1 MNFVA
6 LKMLFGDRAKYL
18 MLLAGLTFSTMLIV
32 QQGSIFWGLMTWSQS
47 GITNINAPV
56 WVTDPN
62 INQVEEI
69 KPLADTAVNVV
80 RSVPGVEWAVPLYK
94 GVQRARLR
102 DGNYEQIAL
111 VGIDS
116 STLIGRPGKVLEGNI
131 EELRSPDTVA
141 LDQLG
146 VERLGGPEKIHL
158 GTTFEINDHQVRIV
172 AIVETQKSFQN
183 FPFVYMT
190 YERALGVTPQERR
203 KLSYVL
209 ASPVEGLSPEELA
222 RRIYEQTGLGAFT
235 EEQFGWKTIRWIL
248 KNTGIGVNF
257 GTTVLLGFIVGM
269 AIAGQTFYL
278 FTVENLP
285 QFGALKAIGASTGML
300 ARMILLQSFT
310 VGLIGYGVGVGLATL
325 FGVTVGGGLQLPFK
339 ETWPLLVG
347 VAVALL
353 LICSVSS
360 AISIRKLAKLEPAIV
375 FRG

>member
-6 LKMLFGDRAKYL
+6 LKMLFGDRPKYL

-32 QQGSIFWGLMTWSQS
+32 QQGSIFWGLMTWTQS
-47 GITNINAPV
+47 GITNVNAPV

-69 KPLADTAVNVV
+69 KPLADTTVNVV

-116 STLIGRPGKVLEGNI
+116 STLIGRPVTVLEGNI
-131 EELRSPDTVA
+131 EELRSPEAVA
-141 LDQLG
+141 IDQTG
-146 VERLGGPEKIHL
+146 VERLGGPEKIKL
-158 GTTFEINDHQVRIV
+158 GTTFEINDHRVRIV
-172 AIVETQKSFQN
+172 ALVHAQKSFQN

-190 YERALGVTPQERR
+190 YKRALEVTPPERR

-209 ASPVEGLSPEELA
+209 ASPVDGVSPEELA
-222 RRIYEQTGLGAFT
+222 RRIHEQTGLGAYT
-235 EEQFGWKTIRWIL
+235 EEQFGWKTVQWML

-278 FTVENLP
+278 FTIENLR
-285 QFGALKAIGASTGML
+285 QFGALKAFGASTGML
-300 ARMILLQSFT
+300 AKMILLQSFT
-310 VGLIGYGVGVGLATL
+310 VGLIGYGLGIGLATL
-325 FGVTVGGGLQLPFK
+325 FGLTAGSGGRLPFN

-347 VAVALL
+347 VGVALL
-353 LICSVSS
+353 MICSVSS
-360 AISIRKLAKLEPAIV
+360 AISIRKLAKLEPAVV

>member
-209 ASPVEGLSPEELA
+209 AGPVEGLSPEELA
-222 RRIYEQTGLGAFT
+222 RRIHEQTGLGAFT

-325 FGVTVGGGLQLPFK
+325 FGVTVGGGQRLPFK

>member
-6 LKMLFGDRAKYL
+6 LKMLFGDRAKYM

-116 STLIGRPGKVLEGNI
+116 STLIGRPHTVIEGRI

-141 LDQLG
+141 IDQLG
-146 VERLGGPEKIHL
+146 VDRLGGPEKIHL
-158 GTTFEINDHQVRIV
+158 GTTFEINDHRVKII
-172 AIVETQKSFQN
+172 AIVQTQKSFQN
-183 FPFVYMT
+183 FPFVYTT

-209 ASPVEGLSPEELA
+209 ANPVQGVSPEELA
-222 RRIYEQTGLGAFT
+222 RRIHEQTGLGAYT
-235 EEQFGWKTIRWIL
+235 DEQFGWKTVRWIL

-257 GTTVLLGFIVGM
+257 GTTVVLGFIVGM

-278 FTVENLP
+278 FTVENLR

-325 FGVTVGGGLQLPFK
+325 FGITVGGGQRLPFK

-347 VAVALL
+347 VGVALL
-353 LICSVSS
+353 MICSLSS
-360 AISIRKLAKLEPAIV
+360 AISIRKLAKLEPAVV

>member
-6 LKMLFGDRAKYL
+6 LKMLFGDRAKYM

-47 GITNINAPV
+47 GITNVNAPI

-102 DGNYEQIAL
+102 SGNFEQIAL
-111 VGIDS
+111 VGLDS
-116 STLIGRPGKVLEGNI
+116 STLIGRPAIVVEGAI
-131 EELRSPDTVA
+131 EELRSPEAVA
-141 LDQLG
+141 IDQLG
-146 VERLGGPEKIHL
+146 VERLGGPENIHL
-158 GTTFEINDHQVRIV
+158 GSTFEINDHRVRIV
-172 AIVETQKSFQN
+172 AIVKAQKSFQN
-183 FPFVYMT
+183 FPFVYT
-190 YERALGVTPQERR
+190 TFERALGITPQERR

-209 ASPVEGLSPEELA
+209 ASPVKGLTPEELA
-222 RRIYEQTGLGAFT
+222 HRIHEQTGLGAFT
-235 EEQFGWKTIRWIL
+235 EDQFGWKTVQWIL

-278 FTVENLP
+278 FTVENLR

-310 VGLIGYGVGVGLATL
+310 VGLIGYGVGIGLATL
-325 FGVTVGGGLQLPFK
+325 FGLTAGKGGRLPFV
-339 ETWPLLVG
+339 ETWPLLLGVG
-347 VAVALL
+347 VALL
-353 LICSVSS
+353 MICSLSS
-360 AISIRKLAKLEPAIV
+360 AISIRKLAKLEPAVV

>member
-6 LKMLFGDRAKYL
+6 LKMLFGDRAKYM

-80 RSVPGVEWAVPLYK
+80 RSVSGVEWAVPLYK

-102 DGNYEQIAL
+102 NGNYEQIAL

-116 STLIGRPGKVLEGNI
+116 STLIGRPHTVIEGRI
-131 EELRSPDTVA
+131 EDLRAPDTVA
-141 LDQLG
+141 IDQLA
-146 VERLGGPEKIHL
+146 VKRLGGPEMMHL
-158 GTTFEINDHQVRIV
+158 GTTFEINDHLVRVV
-172 AIVETQKSFQN
+172 AIVHAQKSFQN
-183 FPFVYMT
+183 FPFIYTT

-209 ASPVEGLSPEELA
+209 ASPIEGVSPGELA
-222 RRIYEQTGLGAFT
+222 QHIHEQTGFGAYT
-235 EEQFGWKTIRWIL
+235 EEQFGWKTVRWML
-248 KNTGIGVNF
+248 ENTGIGVNF

-278 FTVENLP
+278 FTIENLR

-310 VGLIGYGVGVGLATL
+310 VGLIGYGLGIGLATL
-325 FGVTVGGGLQLPFK
+325 FGLMAGSGGALPFV

-347 VAVALL
+347 VGGALL
-353 LICSVSS
+353 MICSLSS
-360 AISIRKLAKLEPAIV
+360 AISIRKLAKLEPAVV

>member
-1 MNFVA
+1 MNYVA

-47 GITNINAPV
+47 GITNVNAPV
-56 WVTDPN
+56 WVTDSN

-69 KPLADTAVNVV
+69 KPLADTTVNVV
-80 RSVPGVEWAVPLYK
+80 RSVSGVEWAVPLYK

-111 VGIDS
+111 VGIEA
-116 STLIGRPGKVLEGNI
+116 STLIGRPGRVLEGKI
-131 EELRSPDTVA
+131 EDLRSPETVA
-141 LDQLG
+141 IDQLG
-146 VERLGGPEKIHL
+146 VERLGGPENIHL
-158 GTTFEINDHQVRIV
+158 GTTFEINDHRVRVV
-172 AIVETQKSFQN
+172 AIVKIQKSFQN
-183 FPFVYMT
+183 FPFVYTT
-190 YERALGVTPQERR
+190 YERALSVTPEERR

-209 ASPVEGLSPEELA
+209 ASPVSGVSPEELA
-222 RRIYEQTGLGAFT
+222 RRIHEETGLGAFT
-235 EEQFGWKTIRWIL
+235 EEQFGWKTVQWIL

-269 AIAGQTFYL
+269 AISGQTFYL

-310 VGLIGYGVGVGLATL
+310 VGTIGYGVGVGLATL
-325 FGVTVGGGLQLPFK
+325 FGLTAGSGGRLPFK

-353 LICSVSS
+353 LICSISS

>member
-1 MNFVA
+1 MNYVA
-6 LKMLFGDRAKYL
+6 LKMLFGDRPKYL

-47 GITNINAPV
+47 GITNVNAPV
-56 WVTDPN
+56 WITDSN

-69 KPLADTAVNVV
+69 KPLADTTVNVV
-80 RSVPGVEWAVPLYK
+80 RSVSGVEWAVPLYK

-111 VGIDS
+111 VGIES
-116 STLIGRPGKVLEGNI
+116 STLIGRPGKVLDGNI
-131 EELRSPDTVA
+131 EELRSPDAVA
-141 LDQLG
+141 IDQLG
-146 VERLGGPEKIHL
+146 VERLGGPENIHL
-158 GTTFEINDHQVRIV
+158 GTTFEINDHRVRVV
-172 AIVETQKSFQN
+172 AIVQTQKSFQN
-183 FPFVYMT
+183 FPFVYTT
-190 YERALGVTPQERR
+190 YERALSVTPEERR

-209 ASPVEGLSPEELA
+209 ASPVSGVGPEELA
-222 RRIYEQTGLGAFT
+222 RRIHEQTGLGAFT
-235 EEQFGWKTIRWIL
+235 ADQFGWKTIRWIL
-248 KNTGIGVNF
+248 QNTGIGVNF

-269 AIAGQTFYL
+269 AISGQTFYL

-310 VGLIGYGVGVGLATL
+310 VGSIGYGVGVGLATL
-325 FGVTVGGGLQLPFK
+325 FGLTAGGEGRLPFK

-353 LICSVSS
+353 LICGVSS
-360 AISIRKLAKLEPAIV
+360 VISIRKLAKLEPGIV

>member
-1 MNFVA
+1 MNYVA
-6 LKMLFGDRAKYL
+6 LKMLFGDRPKYL

-47 GITNINAPV
+47 GITNVNAPV
-56 WVTDPN
+56 WVTDSN

-69 KPLADTAVNVV
+69 KPLADTTVNVV
-80 RSVPGVEWAVPLYK
+80 RSVSGVEWAVPLYK

-111 VGIDS
+111 VGIES
-116 STLIGRPGKVLEGNI
+116 STLIGRPGRVLEGNI
-131 EELRSPDTVA
+131 EELRSPDAVA
-141 LDQLG
+141 IDQLG
-146 VERLGGPEKIHL
+146 VDRLGGPENIHL
-158 GTTFEINDHQVRIV
+158 GTTFEINDHRVRVV
-172 AIVETQKSFQN
+172 AIVQTQKSFQN
-183 FPFVYMT
+183 FPFVYTT
-190 YERALGVTPQERR
+190 YERALSVTPNERR

-209 ASPVEGLSPEELA
+209 ASPVRGISPEELA
-222 RRIYEQTGLGAFT
+222 RRIHEQTGLGAFT
-235 EEQFGWKTIRWIL
+235 GDQFGWKTIRWIL
-248 KNTGIGVNF
+248 QNTGIGVNF

-269 AIAGQTFYL
+269 AISGQTFYL

-310 VGLIGYGVGVGLATL
+310 VGSIGYGVGVGLATL
-325 FGVTVGGGLQLPFK
+325 FGLTAAGGDRLPFK

-360 AISIRKLAKLEPAIV
+360 VISIRKLAKLEPAIV

>member
-6 LKMLFGDRAKYL
+6 LKMLFGDRAKYM

-32 QQGSIFWGLMTWSQS
+32 QQGSIFWGLMIWSQS
-47 GITNINAPV
+47 GITNVNAPV

-111 VGIDS
+111 VGIES
-116 STLIGRPGKVLEGNI
+116 STLIGRPGTVIEGNI

-141 LDQLG
+141 IDQLG
-146 VERLGGPEKIHL
+146 VERLGGPENIHL

-183 FPFVYMT
+183 FPFVYIT
-190 YERALGVTPQERR
+190 YARALGVTPPERR

-209 ASPVEGLSPEELA
+209 ASPIEGVSPEELA
-222 RRIYEQTGLGAFT
+222 RRIHEQTGLGAFT
-235 EEQFGWKTIRWIL
+235 EEQFGWKTIRWML
-248 KNTGIGVNF
+248 ENTGIGVNF

-300 ARMILLQSFT
+300 AQMILLQSFT

-325 FGVTVGGGLQLPFK
+325 FGVSVGSGQRLPFK

>member
-1 MNFVA
+1 MNYVA
-6 LKMLFGDRAKYL
+6 LKMLFGDRPKYL

-47 GITNINAPV
+47 GITNVNAPV
-56 WVTDPN
+56 WVTDSN

-69 KPLADTAVNVV
+69 KPLADTTVNVV
-80 RSVPGVEWAVPLYK
+80 RSVSGVEWAVPLYK

-111 VGIDS
+111 VGIES
-116 STLIGRPGKVLEGNI
+116 STLIGRPARVLEGNI
-131 EELRSPDTVA
+131 EELRSPDAVA
-141 LDQLG
+141 IDQLG
-146 VERLGGPEKIHL
+146 VERLGGPENIHL
-158 GTTFEINDHQVRIV
+158 GTTFEINDHRVRVV
-172 AIVETQKSFQN
+172 AIVKTQKSFQN
-183 FPFVYMT
+183 FPFVYTT
-190 YERALGVTPQERR
+190 YERALSVTPEERR

-209 ASPVEGLSPEELA
+209 ASPVSGISPEELA
-222 RRIYEQTGLGAFT
+222 RRIHKQTGLGAFT
-235 EEQFGWKTIRWIL
+235 ADQFGWKTIRWIL
-248 KNTGIGVNF
+248 QNTGIGVNF

-269 AIAGQTFYL
+269 AISGQTFYL

-310 VGLIGYGVGVGLATL
+310 VGSIGYGVGVGLATL
-325 FGVTVGGGLQLPFK
+325 FGLTAAGGDRLPFK

-360 AISIRKLAKLEPAIV
+360 VISIRKLAKLEPAIV

>member
-6 LKMLFGDRAKYL
+6 LKMLFGDRAKYM

-32 QQGSIFWGLMTWSQS
+32 QQGSIFWGLMIWSQS
-47 GITNINAPV
+47 GITNVNAPV

-111 VGIDS
+111 VGIES
-116 STLIGRPGKVLEGNI
+116 STLIGRPGTVIEGNI

-141 LDQLG
+141 IDQLG
-146 VERLGGPEKIHL
+146 VERLGGPENIHL

-183 FPFVYMT
+183 FPFVYIT
-190 YERALGVTPQERR
+190 YARALGVTPPERR

-209 ASPVEGLSPEELA
+209 ASPIEGVSPEELA
-222 RRIYEQTGLGAFT
+222 RRIHEQTGLGAFT
-235 EEQFGWKTIRWIL
+235 EEQFGWKTIRWML
-248 KNTGIGVNF
+248 ENTGIGVNF

-325 FGVTVGGGLQLPFK
+325 FGVSVGSGQRLPFK

>member
-1 MNFVA
+1 
-6 LKMLFGDRAKYL
+6 
-18 MLLAGLTFSTMLIV
+18 
-32 QQGSIFWGLMTWSQS
+32 
-47 GITNINAPV
+47 
-56 WVTDPN
+56 
-62 INQVEEI
+62 
-69 KPLADTAVNVV
+69 
-80 RSVPGVEWAVPLYK
+80 
-94 GVQRARLR
+94 VQRARLR

-116 STLIGRPGKVLEGNI
+116 STLIGRPHTVIEGRI

-141 LDQLG
+141 IDQLG
-146 VERLGGPEKIHL
+146 VARLGGREKIHV
-158 GTTFEINDHQVRIV
+158 GTTFEINDHRVKII
-172 AIVETQKSFQN
+172 AIVQTQKSFQN
-183 FPFVYMT
+183 FPFVYTT

-209 ASPVEGLSPEELA
+209 ANPVQGVSPEELA
-222 RRIYEQTGLGAFT
+222 RRIHEQTGLGAYT
-235 EEQFGWKTIRWIL
+235 DEQFGWKTVRWIL

-257 GTTVLLGFIVGM
+257 GTTVVLGFIVGM

-278 FTVENLP
+278 FTVENLR

-325 FGVTVGGGLQLPFK
+325 FGITVGGGQRLPFK

-347 VAVALL
+347 VGVALL
-353 LICSVSS
+353 MICSLSS
-360 AISIRKLAKLEPAIV
+360 AISIRKLAKLEPAVV

>member
-131 EELRSPDTVA
+131 EELRSPDTIA
-141 LDQLG
+141 IDQLG
-146 VERLGGPEKIHL
+146 VERLGGPENIHL

-183 FPFVYMT
+183 FPFVYTT
-190 YERALGVTPQERR
+190 YERALGVTPPERR

-209 ASPVEGLSPEELA
+209 ASPIEGVSPEELA
-222 RRIYEQTGLGAFT
+222 RRIHEQTGLGAFT
-235 EEQFGWKTIRWIL
+235 EEQFGWKTIWWML
-248 KNTGIGVNF
+248 ENTGIGVNF

-325 FGVTVGGGLQLPFK
+325 FGVTVGSGQRLPFK

>member
-116 STLIGRPGKVLEGNI
+116 STLIGRPHTVIEGRM
-131 EELRSPDTVA
+131 EDLRAPDTVA
-141 LDQLG
+141 IDQLA
-146 VERLGGPEKIHL
+146 VQRLGGPDRMHL
-158 GTTFEINDHQVRIV
+158 GTTFEINDHLVRVVSIV
-172 AIVETQKSFQN
+172 QAQKSFQN
-183 FPFVYMT
+183 FPFIYTT

-209 ASPVEGLSPEELA
+209 ASPVEGLSPGELA
-222 RRIYEQTGLGAFT
+222 RRIHEQTGLGAFT
-235 EEQFGWKTIRWIL
+235 EEQFGWKTVRWIL
-248 KNTGIGVNF
+248 ENTGIGVNF

-278 FTVENLP
+278 FTIENLR

-310 VGLIGYGVGVGLATL
+310 VGLIGYGLGVGLATL
-325 FGVTVGGGLQLPFK
+325 FGLTAGSGGRLPFK

-347 VAVALL
+347 VGGALL
-353 LICSVSS
+353 MICSLSS
-360 AISIRKLAKLEPAIV
+360 AISIRKLARLEPAEV

>member
-32 QQGSIFWGLMTWSQS
+32 QQGSIFWGLMTWSMS
-47 GITNINAPV
+47 GITNVNAPI

-69 KPLADTAVNVV
+69 KPLADTAVTRV

-102 DGNYEQIAL
+102 DGNFEQIAL

-116 STLIGRPGKVLEGNI
+116 STLIGRPDTVLEGTF
-131 EELRSPDTVA
+131 EDLRAPEAVA
-141 LDQLG
+141 VDQLT
-146 VERLGGPEKIHL
+146 VKRLGGPDKIYV
-158 GTTFEINDHQVRIV
+158 GATFEINDHRARIV
-172 AIVETQKSFQN
+172 AIVQTQKSFQN
-183 FPFVYMT
+183 IPFVYTT
-190 YERALGVTPQERR
+190 YERALSMTPPERR

-209 ASPVEGLSPEELA
+209 VGPRAGVVPDVLA
-222 RRIYEQTGLGAFT
+222 GRIQRETGLGAFT
-235 EEQFGWKTIRWIL
+235 QEQFGWKTIRWIL

-285 QFGALKAIGASTGML
+285 QFGALKAIGASTNML
-300 ARMILLQSFT
+300 AKMILLQSFT
-310 VGLIGYGVGVGLATL
+310 VGFIGYGIGIGLATL
-325 FGVTVGGGLQLPFK
+325 FGLTAGKGGALPFK

-347 VAVALL
+347 VLLALMV
-353 LICSVSS
+353 ICSLSS
-360 AISIRKLAKLEPAIV
+360 MISIRKLAKLEAAVV

>member
-1 MNFVA
+1 MNYVA
-6 LKMLFGDRAKYL
+6 LKMLFGDRPKYL

-47 GITNINAPV
+47 GITNVNAPV
-56 WVTDPN
+56 WVTDSN

-69 KPLADTAVNVV
+69 KPLADTTVNVV
-80 RSVPGVEWAVPLYK
+80 RSVSGVEWAVPLYK

-111 VGIDS
+111 VGIES
-116 STLIGRPGKVLEGNI
+116 SSLIGRPARVLEGNI
-131 EELRSPDTVA
+131 EELRSPDAVA
-141 LDQLG
+141 IDQLG
-146 VERLGGPEKIHL
+146 VERLGGPENIHL
-158 GTTFEINDHQVRIV
+158 GTTFEINDHRVRVV
-172 AIVETQKSFQN
+172 AIVQTQKSFQN
-183 FPFVYMT
+183 FPFVYTT
-190 YERALGVTPQERR
+190 YERALSVTPEERR

-209 ASPVEGLSPEELA
+209 ASPVSGVSPEELA
-222 RRIYEQTGLGAFT
+222 RRIHEQTGLGAFT
-235 EEQFGWKTIRWIL
+235 ADQFGWKTIRWIL
-248 KNTGIGVNF
+248 QNTGIGVNF

-269 AIAGQTFYL
+269 AISGQTFYL

-310 VGLIGYGVGVGLATL
+310 VGSIGYGVGVGLATL
-325 FGVTVGGGLQLPFK
+325 FGLTAAGGDRLPFK

-360 AISIRKLAKLEPAIV
+360 VISIRKLAKLEPAIV

>member
-6 LKMLFGDRAKYL
+6 LKMLFGDRAKYM

-116 STLIGRPGKVLEGNI
+116 STLIGRPHKMIEGRI
-131 EELRSPDTVA
+131 EDLRAPDTVA
-141 LDQLG
+141 IDQLA
-146 VERLGGPEKIHL
+146 VKRLGGPDRMHL
-158 GTTFEINDHQVRIV
+158 GTTFEINDHLVKVV
-172 AIVETQKSFQN
+172 AIVHAQKSFQN
-183 FPFVYMT
+183 FPFIYTT

-209 ASPVEGLSPEELA
+209 ASPVEGVNPEELA
-222 RRIYEQTGLGAFT
+222 RRIREHTGLGAYT
-235 EEQFGWKTIRWIL
+235 EDQFGWKTVRWIL
-248 KNTGIGVNF
+248 ENTGIGVNF
-257 GTTVLLGFIVGM
+257 GTTVVLGFVVGM

-278 FTVENLP
+278 FTIENLR

-310 VGLIGYGVGVGLATL
+310 VGLIGYGLGIGLATL
-325 FGVTVGGGLQLPFK
+325 FGLTAGSGGRLPFV

-347 VAVALL
+347 VGGALL
-353 LICSVSS
+353 MICSLSS
-360 AISIRKLAKLEPAIV
+360 AISIRKLAKLEPAVV

>member
-47 GITNINAPV
+47 GITNVNAPV
-56 WVTDPN
+56 WVADAN

-69 KPLADTAVNVV
+69 KPLADTAVTVV
-80 RSVPGVEWAVPLYK
+80 RSVPGVEWALPLYK

-116 STLIGRPGKVLEGNI
+116 STLIGRPQTVLEGRI
-131 EELRSPDTVA
+131 EDLRSPEAVA
-141 LDQLG
+141 IDQLG
-146 VERLGGPEKIHL
+146 IERLGGPKNIHL
-158 GTTFEINDHQVRIV
+158 GTTFEINDHRVRVV
-172 AIVETQKSFQN
+172 AIVKTQKSFQN
-183 FPFVYMT
+183 FPFVYTT
-190 YERALGVTPQERR
+190 YERALSVTPEERR

-209 ASPVEGLSPEELA
+209 ASPVSGVSPEELA
-222 RRIYEQTGLGAFT
+222 RRINEQTGLGAFT
-235 EEQFGWKTIRWIL
+235 QEQFGWKTVQWIL
-248 KNTGIGVNF
+248 QNTGIGVNF

-269 AIAGQTFYL
+269 AISGQTFYL

-310 VGLIGYGVGVGLATL
+310 VGFIGYGVGVGLATL
-325 FGVTVGGGLQLPFK
+325 FGLTAAGGGRLPFK
-339 ETWPLLVG
+339 VTWPLLVG

-353 LICSVSS
+353 LICSISS

>member
-1 MNFVA
+1 MNVVA

-32 QQGSIFWGLMTWSQS
+32 QQGSIFWGLMMWSMS
-47 GITNINAPV
+47 GITNVNVPV

-62 INQVEEI
+62 INQVEEL
-69 KPLADTAVNVV
+69 KPLADTAVTRV

-102 DGNYEQIAL
+102 DGNYEQISL

-116 STLIGRPGKVLEGNI
+116 STLIGRPQQVLAGRI
-131 EELRSPDTVA
+131 EELRAPETVA
-141 LDQLG
+141 VDQLA
-146 VERLGGPEKIHL
+146 VERLGGPEKIHV
-158 GTTFEINDHQVRIV
+158 GSVFEINDHRARIV
-172 AIVETQKSFQN
+172 AIVRTQKSFQN
-183 FPFVYMT
+183 VPFVYTT
-190 YERALGVTPQERR
+190 YERALGMTPPERR

-209 ASPVEGLSPEELA
+209 AQPVEGVAAEELA
-222 RRIYEQTGLGAFT
+222 QRIQEETGLGAYT
-235 EEQFGWKTIRWIL
+235 EEQFGWKTVRWIL

-285 QFGALKAIGASTGML
+285 HFGALKAIGAGTGLL
-300 ARMILLQSFT
+300 AKMILLQSFT
-310 VGLIGYGVGVGLATL
+310 VGLTGYGIGVGLATL
-325 FGVTVGGGLQLPFK
+325 FGLTAAGGGRLPFVQ
-339 ETWPLLVG
+339 TWPLLAG
-347 VAVALL
+347 VLIALL
-353 LICSVSS
+353 MICGLSS
-360 AISIRKLAKLEPAIV
+360 AISIHKLAKLEPAVV

>member
-1 MNFVA
+1 MNYVA
-6 LKMLFGDRAKYL
+6 LKMLFGDRPKYL

-47 GITNINAPV
+47 GITNVNAPV
-56 WVTDPN
+56 WVTDSN

-69 KPLADTAVNVV
+69 KPLADTTVNVV
-80 RSVPGVEWAVPLYK
+80 RSVSGVEWAVPLYK

-111 VGIDS
+111 VGIES
-116 STLIGRPGKVLEGNI
+116 STLIGRPGRVLEGNI
-131 EELRSPDTVA
+131 EELRSPDAVA
-141 LDQLG
+141 IDQLG
-146 VERLGGPEKIHL
+146 VDRLGGPKNIHL
-158 GTTFEINDHQVRIV
+158 GTTFEINDHRVRVV
-172 AIVETQKSFQN
+172 AIVQTQKSFQN
-183 FPFVYMT
+183 FPFVYTT
-190 YERALGVTPQERR
+190 YERALSVTPEERR

-209 ASPVEGLSPEELA
+209 ASPVSGISPEELA
-222 RRIYEQTGLGAFT
+222 RRIHEQTGLGAFT
-235 EEQFGWKTIRWIL
+235 ADQFGWKTIRWIL
-248 KNTGIGVNF
+248 QNTGIGVNF

-269 AIAGQTFYL
+269 AISGQTFYL

-310 VGLIGYGVGVGLATL
+310 VGSIGYGVGVGLATL
-325 FGVTVGGGLQLPFK
+325 FGLIAAGGDRLPFK

-360 AISIRKLAKLEPAIV
+360 VISIRKLAKLEPAIV

>member
-1 MNFVA
+1 MNYVA

-47 GITNINAPV
+47 GITNVNAPV
-56 WVTDPN
+56 WVADAN
-62 INQVEEI
+62 VNQVEEI

-80 RSVPGVEWAVPLYK
+80 RSVPGVEWAMPLYK
-94 GVQRARLR
+94 GQQRARLR

-111 VGIDS
+111 VGIDAG
-116 STLIGRPGKVLEGNI
+116 TLIGRPQTILEGKI
-131 EELRSPDTVA
+131 EDLRSPDTVA
-141 LDQLG
+141 VDQLG
-146 VERLGGPEKIHL
+146 VERLGGPQHIHL
-158 GTTFEINDHQVRIV
+158 GTTFEINDHRMKIV
-172 AIVETQKSFQN
+172 AIVKTQKSFQN

-190 YERALGVTPQERR
+190 YERALSITPEERR

-209 ASPVEGLSPEELA
+209 ASPVSGVSAEELA
-222 RRIYEQTGLGAFT
+222 RRIHEQTGLGAFT
-235 EEQFGWKTIRWIL
+235 QEQFGWKTVRWIL

-269 AIAGQTFYL
+269 AIVGQTFYL

-310 VGLIGYGVGVGLATL
+310 VGFIGYGVGVGLATL
-325 FGVTVGGGLQLPFK
+325 FGVTAAGGGRLPFK
-339 ETWPLLVG
+339 VTWPLLVG
-347 VAVALL
+347 VAVALVV
-353 LICSVSS
+353 ICSISS

>member
-32 QQGSIFWGLMTWSQS
+32 QQGSIFWGLMTWTQS
-47 GITNINAPV
+47 GITNVNVPV

-69 KPLADTAVNVV
+69 KPLADTTVNQV

-116 STLIGRPGKVLEGNI
+116 STLIGRPVTVLEGNI
-131 EELRSPDTVA
+131 EELRSPEAVA
-141 LDQLG
+141 VDQTA
-146 VERLGGPEKIHL
+146 VKRLGGPEKITV
-158 GTTFEINDHQVRIV
+158 GTTFEINDHRVRIV
-172 AIVETQKSFQN
+172 ALVYAQESFQN
-183 FPFVYMT
+183 IPFVYMT
-190 YERALGVTPQERR
+190 YKRALAVTPPQRR

-209 ASPVEGLSPEELA
+209 ASPVDGVSPAELA
-222 RRIYEQTGLGAFT
+222 RRIHKQTGLGAYT
-235 EEQFGWKTIRWIL
+235 EEQFGWKTVKWML

-278 FTVENLP
+278 FTIENLR

-310 VGLIGYGVGVGLATL
+310 VGLIGYGVGVGLATV
-325 FGVTVGGGLQLPFK
+325 FGLTAGTGGPLPFK
-339 ETWPLLVG
+339 ETWPLLGG

-353 LICSVSS
+353 MICSVSS
-360 AISIRKLAKLEPAIV
+360 VISIRKLAKLEPAVV

>member
-1 MNFVA
+1 MNYVA
-6 LKMLFGDRAKYL
+6 LKMLFGDRPKYL

-47 GITNINAPV
+47 GITNVNAPV
-56 WVTDPN
+56 WVTDSN

-69 KPLADTAVNVV
+69 KPLADTTVNVV
-80 RSVPGVEWAVPLYK
+80 RSVSGVEWAVPLYK

-111 VGIDS
+111 VGIES
-116 STLIGRPGKVLEGNI
+116 STLIGRPGRVLEGNI
-131 EELRSPDTVA
+131 EELRSPDAVA
-141 LDQLG
+141 IDQLG
-146 VERLGGPEKIHL
+146 VERLGGPENIHL
-158 GTTFEINDHQVRIV
+158 GTTFEINDHRVRVV
-172 AIVETQKSFQN
+172 AIVKTQKSFQN
-183 FPFVYMT
+183 FPFVYTT
-190 YERALGVTPQERR
+190 YERALSVTPEERR

-209 ASPVEGLSPEELA
+209 ASPVSGISPEELA
-222 RRIYEQTGLGAFT
+222 RRIHEQTGLGAFT
-235 EEQFGWKTIRWIL
+235 ADQFGWKTIRWIL
-248 KNTGIGVNF
+248 QNTGIGVNF

-269 AIAGQTFYL
+269 AISGQTFYL

-310 VGLIGYGVGVGLATL
+310 VGSIGYGVGVGLATL
-325 FGVTVGGGLQLPFK
+325 FGLTAAGGDRLPFK

-360 AISIRKLAKLEPAIV
+360 VISIRKLAKLEPAIV

>member
-1 MNFVA
+1 MNYVA

-47 GITNINAPV
+47 GITNVNAPV
-56 WVTDPN
+56 WVADSN

-69 KPLADTAVNVV
+69 KPLADTAVTVV
-80 RSVPGVEWAVPLYK
+80 RSVPGVEWALPLYK

-116 STLIGRPGKVLEGNI
+116 GTLIGRPQTVLEGKI
-131 EELRSPDTVA
+131 EDLRSPEAVA
-141 LDQLG
+141 IDQLG
-146 VERLGGPEKIHL
+146 IERLGGPENIHL
-158 GTTFEINDHQVRIV
+158 GTTFEINDHRVKVV
-172 AIVETQKSFQN
+172 AIVKTQKSFQN
-183 FPFVYMT
+183 FPYVYTT
-190 YERALGVTPQERR
+190 YERALSVTPEERR

-209 ASPVEGLSPEELA
+209 ANPVSGVSPEELA
-222 RRIYEQTGLGAFT
+222 RRIHEQTGLGAFT
-235 EEQFGWKTIRWIL
+235 EEQFGWKTVQWIL
-248 KNTGIGVNF
+248 QNTGIGVNF

-269 AIAGQTFYL
+269 AISGQTFYL

-310 VGLIGYGVGVGLATL
+310 VGFIGYGIGVGLATL
-325 FGVTVGGGLQLPFK
+325 FGLTAGSGGRLPFK

-353 LICSVSS
+353 LICSISS